1 MPGESGYTP
10 VTWRYMA
17 VTLHGREQSRYMALH
32 GVTRSGEQSR
42 EQSSTRRHARPHLST
57 VGGVQEMADVNDT
70 QQKVRV
76 YTEDEINEMLQQAL
90 RIRLYKQ
97 PAGHPLIAHAYVHGA
112 DWSWNVGDMEAVIQ
126 AS

>member
-1 MPGESGYTP
+1 MTRLRRRARVVVEDALERDWRDWERECWERAAAAHTEVSG
-10 VTWRYMA
+10 
-17 VTLHGREQSRYMALH
+17 
-32 GVTRSGEQSR
+32 

-70 QQKVRV
+70 QKKVRV
-76 YTEDEINEMLQQAL
+76 YTEEEINEMLQQAL

-97 PAGHPLIAHAYVHGA
+97 PAGHPLIAHAYVHNA